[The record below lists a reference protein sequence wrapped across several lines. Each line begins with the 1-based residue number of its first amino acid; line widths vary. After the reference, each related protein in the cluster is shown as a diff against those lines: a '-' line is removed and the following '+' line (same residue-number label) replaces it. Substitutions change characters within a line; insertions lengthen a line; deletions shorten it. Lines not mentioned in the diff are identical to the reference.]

1 MIGRQERVLQFGN
14 PGFELS
20 DENGFLASG
29 FEQGLGTGFQVL
41 KIKLAYFLCRDLDQ
55 IARTCYGF
63 DEVGTGFHSRCIDAN
78 LEQPARAG
86 YAKSHLW

>member
-20 DENGFLASG
+20 DENDFLSCG

-41 KIKLAYFLCRDLDQ
+41 KI
-55 IARTCYGF
+55 
-63 DEVGTGFHSRCIDAN
+63 
-78 LEQPARAG
+78 
-86 YAKSHLW
+86 